1 MKQNRRIAEQM
12 IFIGVDSYAE
22 KSVAGRLWHGCRG
35 EEASFANLMQ
45 LLLLLDKIL
54 EGQDFPEAQLGCK
67 SFAPP
72 ETLPC
77 SLPTETAEV
86 GKPSCGAL
94 ASFRLK
100 ILFRQNASW
109 QGIVTWTESRQEQ
122 SFRSALE
129 LIMLLDSAL
138 THATALNNKQIG

>member
-12 IFIGVDSYAE
+12 IFIGVDSYVE
-22 KSVAGRLWHGCRG
+22 KSVVGRLWHGCRG

-54 EGQDFPEAQLGCK
+54 ENQGFPDAQLGCK
-67 SFAPP
+67 SFATP

-77 SLPTETAEV
+77 SLQTDTAEA
-86 GKPSCGAL
+86 GKPSCGTL

-100 ILFRQNASW
+100 ILFRQNTSW

-122 SFRSALE
+122 TFRSALE

-138 THATALNNKQIG
+138 THAAALNSKQIG

>member
-35 EEASFANLMQ
+35 EASFTNLMQ
-45 LLLLLDKIL
+45 LLLLIDKIL
-54 EGQDFPEAQLGCK
+54 EDQGFPEAQLDCK
-67 SFAPP
+67 RFARP
-72 ETLPC
+72 ETLAC
-77 SLPTETAEV
+77 SLPTETAEP
-86 GKPSCGAL
+86 GKPTCGAL

-129 LIMLLDSAL
+129 LIMLLDNAL
-138 THATALNNKQIG
+138 THATALNSKQIG

>member
-1 MKQNRRIAEQM
+1 MKQNRQIAEQM
-12 IFIGVDSYAE
+12 VFIGIDSYAE
-22 KSVAGRLWHGCRG
+22 KAVAGRLWYGCRG

-45 LLLLLDKIL
+45 LLLLLDRVL
-54 EGQDFPEAQLGCK
+54 EDQGLPEAQLRCK
-67 SFAPP
+67 GFVPP
-72 ETLPC
+72 DTLPC
-77 SLPTETAEV
+77 RLPTEPAET

-109 QGIVTWTESRQEQ
+109 QGIVTWTESRQEE

-138 THATALNNKQIG
+138 TQATALNRKQIG